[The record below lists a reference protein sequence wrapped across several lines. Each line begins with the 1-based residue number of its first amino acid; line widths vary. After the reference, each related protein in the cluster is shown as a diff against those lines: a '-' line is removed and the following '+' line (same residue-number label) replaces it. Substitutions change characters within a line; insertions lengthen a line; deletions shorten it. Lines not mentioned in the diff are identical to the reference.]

1 MTTPLDR
8 EPEDSHETGPVTATT
23 WDFIEWLVGGKA
35 ALAGFILAR
44 LGTIAAQAGLDSV
57 QIAVLA
63 DLVSRAAATPG
74 QEWVVP
80 LTAPEAGGYD
90 QETLLVVES
99 LDRQG
104 VARLVNDTAAA
115 VDLGPLLAAIATM
128 WSRSSRRPRSTVVA
142 PAVDHLE
149 KVYRYAE
156 KLLGRPL
163 TISEIEAYRRWHEEY
178 ELPLPVIVA
187 LLEEAYV
194 KREKKHLSYVETIAR
209 SWYDRGV
216 RTMDDVDRVL
226 REHQQVMNRYGKI
239 IRYLSLDRLLTV
251 PEQELLQ
258 KWSQEWGFSDEVI
271 MKACST
277 VVNTNRPN
285 FAYIDRVLQR
295 WYQEG
300 VRTVEDAEKAMAE
313 IAAGKESGTAR
324 RSKGVDLS
332 KIPTKY

>member
-1 MTTPLDR
+1 
-8 EPEDSHETGPVTATT
+8 
-23 WDFIEWLVGGKA
+23 
-35 ALAGFILAR
+35 
-44 LGTIAAQAGLDSV
+44 
-57 QIAVLA
+57 
-63 DLVSRAAATPG
+63 
-74 QEWVVP
+74 
-80 LTAPEAGGYD
+80 
-90 QETLLVVES
+90 
-99 LDRQG
+99 
-104 VARLVNDTAAA
+104 
-115 VDLGPLLAAIATM
+115 
-128 WSRSSRRPRSTVVA
+128 
-142 PAVDHLE
+142 
-149 KVYRYAE
+149 
-156 KLLGRPL
+156 
-163 TISEIEAYRRWHEEY
+163 
-178 ELPLPVIVA
+178 VIVA

-194 KREKKHLSYVETIAR
+194 RRDKKHLSYVETIAR

-313 IAAGKESGTAR
+313 IAAGKESGTVR